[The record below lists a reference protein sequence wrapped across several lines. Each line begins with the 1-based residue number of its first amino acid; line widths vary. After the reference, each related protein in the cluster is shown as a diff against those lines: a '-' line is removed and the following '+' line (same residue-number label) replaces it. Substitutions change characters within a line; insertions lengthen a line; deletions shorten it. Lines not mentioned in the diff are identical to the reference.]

1 MPHLAPDLNQI
12 TQVPLAKIP
21 ASGIRAFA
29 QKIADIPDLIKL
41 TLGEPDL
48 NTPESVKQ
56 AAIKSIQDNESHY
69 SAQKGTPKLRQAI
82 SDYLKRKQNLTYDPE
97 REIIATVGATEALTA
112 TMLTLFQPGDQIIVP
127 TPTYALYFPLIQ
139 FTQAELININTA
151 KSDFILTP
159 PALAQTLQEH
169 PQAKAIILNYPT
181 NPTGREYS
189 CEILAQ
195 LAPIIKAHQL
205 YVIADEIY
213 SELTYDVPHVSIAR
227 YLPEQTL
234 IINGVSKSH
243 AMTGYRI
250 GYIAGPEE
258 LITLIAKMHA
268 FMVTAPSN
276 PAQAAAT
283 EALNND
289 DQAPAK
295 ARQIY
300 QKRRDYIVKSLNEM
314 GLKTM
319 ASEGTFYVL
328 AKIPAKYGKND
339 EAFALDLARQARVGG
354 TPGSAF
360 GDGGQ
365 GYIRFSYAASEA
377 DLHTAMA
384 RVKIFLT
391 AKDGRK

>member
-12 TQVPLAKIP
+12 TRVPLAKIP

-139 FTQAELININTA
+139 FTQAELISINTA

-159 PALAQTLQEH
+159 SALAQTLQEH

-181 NPTGREYS
+181 NPTGREYF

-283 EALNND
+283 EALSND